1 MAAGFVKSGI
11 EAILNKEIDLDTDTI
26 KVALML
32 DTHTFVSTNVDIA
45 DISADILTN
54 GRSGALTSP
63 SITDGIFDA
72 ADPSIT
78 PDTSQTFDALYIYHD
93 SGVDSTS
100 KLIWFTDVIA
110 NTPFTTTGA
119 ALTIVWDDGA
129 NKIFKI
135 PTL

>member
-1 MAAGFVKSGI
+1 MAAGFLPSGI
-11 EAILNKEIDLDTDTI
+11 QAILNKEIDLDTDTI

-32 DTHTFVSTNVDIA
+32 DSHTFSSANQDVA

-54 GRSGALTSP
+54 GRSGGLTSV
-63 SITDGIFDA
+63 SITNGVFDA
-72 ADPSIT
+72 ADASIT
-78 PDTSQTFDALYIYHD
+78 PDTSQSFDQLYIYHD
-93 SGVDSTS
+93 TGVDSTS
-100 KLIWFTDVIA
+100 KLIWYTDVIA